1 MTETND
7 SRQAVF
13 NVERVYCKD
22 ISFESPA
29 VPYAF
34 QEQSAPSINVQL
46 NIDHSVLDD
55 GEGLYEVVLMA
66 TVTAKQSDKALFLVE
81 LQQLSGFELR
91 AIDAGRKGAVAHS
104 ELHRQNAL
112 FELITNLRV
121 GAFRCIGWRRSRL
134 DSEGQIGVTGKVGL
148 LHGVIAR

>member
-55 GEGLYEVVLMA
+55 GEGLYEVVLTA
-66 TVTAKQSDKALFLVE
+66 AVTAKQSDKTLFLVE
-81 LQQLSGFELR
+81 LQQAGVFRLQHIPEADLPKLLEIASPNILLPFAREAIADLVSRGGFPQLLLNPVNFE
-91 AIDAGRKGAVAHS
+91 
-104 ELHRQNAL
+104 AL
-112 FELITNLRV
+112 YHQKRE
-121 GAFRCIGWRRSRL
+121 A
-134 DSEGQIGVTGKVGL
+134 QKKQAQ
-148 LHGVIAR
+148 H